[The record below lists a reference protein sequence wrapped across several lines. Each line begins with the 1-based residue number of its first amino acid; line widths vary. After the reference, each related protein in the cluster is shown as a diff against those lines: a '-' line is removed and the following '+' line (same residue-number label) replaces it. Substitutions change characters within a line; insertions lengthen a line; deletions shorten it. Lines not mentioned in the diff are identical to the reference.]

1 MVALGFGVLAFLAV
15 SFFVISA
22 FNVPRA
28 RRALLRQKIEA
39 YVPNPAE
46 RARQNV
52 EVRRVERP
60 AVIRQLDEL
69 FAGTSR
75 EEGLSLEMLRADLP
89 LRPGEFVAIRLVA
102 AVVLFAIA
110 YFVSGNLLIG
120 VLMLPLSYIGIR
132 VYVKHRQQARLNAFE
147 EQLPE
152 AIDLLNTSLKS
163 GFGLL
168 QGLET
173 IAREMPRPLK
183 DEFSQVVRDI
193 SAGMQIEDALKAMSE
208 RVPSQDAYFFVTA
221 VLIHRTVGGNLAEVL
236 AGIARTTR
244 ARLLTRAE
252 VHALT
257 TAPRVSS
264 YVVSA
269 LPFLVFGILYVL
281 NPSYVSMLWTA
292 PVGRVLLALG
302 GALMVIGLF
311 VSRQVI
317 KVDF

>member
-1 MVALGFGVLAFLAV
+1 MVALGFGILAFLAV

-89 LRPGEFVAIRLVA
+89 LRPGEYVAIRIGVA
-102 AVVLFAIA
+102 AILFGVVTLA
-110 YFVSGNLLIG
+110 SGSFLLG
-120 VLMLPLSYIGIR
+120 AAMLPLTYVATR
-132 VYVKHRQQARLNAFE
+132 VFVRQRQKARLDAFE
-147 EQLPE
+147 RQLPE
-152 AIDLLNTSLKS
+152 AIELVNSSLKA

-168 QGLET
+168 QGLENV
-173 IAREMPRPLK
+173 AREMPRPVK
-183 DEFSQVVRDI
+183 DEFSQIVRDI
-193 SAGMQIEDALKAMSE
+193 SVGMQLEDALKAMNE
-208 RVPSQDAYFFVTA
+208 RVPSHDAHLLVTA
-221 VLIHRTVGGNLAEVL
+221 ILIHRTVGGNLAEVL
-236 AGIARTTR
+236 AGITRTVR
-244 ARLLTRAE
+244 ARLRTRDE

-257 TAPRVSS
+257 TTQRVSS
-264 YVVSA
+264 YVVTA
-269 LPFLVFGILYVL
+269 LPFLVLAVMYL
-281 NPSYVSMLWTA
+281 MDPQQTSLLWTTQ
-292 PVGRVLLALG
+292 VGRLMLAAG
-302 GALMVIGLF
+302 GVMLAVGLF
-311 VSRQVI
+311 LSRRVI
-317 KVDF
+317 QFDY